1 MATTALD
8 KKTLLERHIGK
19 FIDPEAGSVS
29 AQQWKLKQTA
39 YAFEGVAIGYKSL
52 RISLQKILVDDEVAN
67 GLPSQYLVDKCA
79 QLIIDGYLFRRN
91 RGANEKVPSQVAVG
105 TISAG
110 NKDQI
115 ELYDATVFED
125 KKPISE
131 NEMIRWVF
139 ENMQTDGL
147 LPKDAPSLGAWS
159 LLQEVRDKPD
169 FRKDFYKSM
178 WPKLLAKEDAEKG
191 GKLQDDGKTTIELL
205 DKLLEAL
212 E

>member
-8 KKTLLERHIGK
+8 KKILLERHIGK

-67 GLPSQYLVDKCA
+67 GLPSQYLVDKCT

-91 RGANEKVPSQVAVG
+91 RGANEKVPSQIAVG

-115 ELYDATVFED
+115 ELFDAAMFED
-125 KKPISE
+125 KGGVTE
-131 NEMIRWVF
+131 NEMIRWVNT
-139 ENMQTDGL
+139 NMIVEGVQ
-147 LPKDAPSLGAWS
+147 PEDAPCSAAWGM
-159 LLQEVRDKPD
+159 LLHYRETTQRREK
-169 FRKDFYKSM
+169 FYDTM
-178 WPKLLAKEDAEKG
+178 VPKLVSKEDAEKG
-191 GKLQDDGKTTIELL
+191 GKLQDDGKTAIELL